1 MRRLL
6 VLLTSAS
13 LIAAGCSGG
22 DDGTSGNTAP
32 PASADSVD
40 TGSTVTG
47 SKETQSTE
55 PADTDLI
62 GTAPTETGPPSTE
75 LAAPQPATEG
85 ACSTL
90 DERSCM
96 LPWPNNEYTIIDDST
111 ATGRRLSLPANGGA
125 MNVDGVS
132 VDFADQN
139 RADGFSPG
147 SAVLAFIPDVDLERS
162 GVANSLDIGSSLDE
176 DAPILLVNTQTG
188 ERHPYWAE
196 LDAQAPVGQQL
207 LEIHPAIAF
216 TEGVTYSVRLDGLVD
231 ADGEP
236 VSATLPME
244 WSFTIASAESLSSR
258 LLHIRAEAYAQLG
271 GASPSFTIGD
281 VVDSG
286 GVRTIDGTFDVPNF
300 LTGDGGPG
308 NHFLLGV
315 DGLPVQSTD
324 APIYPAR
331 FRCVLGTGGAHPVVL
346 YGHGLLGSRNEVDF
360 FAGTAQLLA
369 GCATDWIGMSSEDIP
384 TVIEILGDQSRFN
397 EQADRLQQAHLAFQ
411 LLGILVN
418 QPDGFASDPA
428 FHADDGAPLI
438 TNKNTTFLGNS
449 QGGILGGATTAIST
463 EWSRAVLGVP
473 AMNYSL
479 LLTRSS
485 DWPQFQGVFDV
496 AYPDPVDRVLAL
508 QTSQLLWDRGENQGY
523 AQHLTS
529 EPYAGFSG
537 KPVVLIGAFGDH
549 QVSNVATDVFA
560 RTIRVGIHRPAL
572 RDGRTKQ
579 INPYWGIKALEA
591 TSTDNGGYV
600 MWDYGTAESPPVNL
614 PPSEAEH
621 GRDPHGAGSNEPGV
635 LTQVLGFL
643 LTGTLDISCDGP
655 CIGRQID
662 DT

>member
-1 MRRLL
+1 MRRFL
-6 VLLTSAS
+6 VLCTSAS
-13 LIAAGCSGG
+13 LIAAACSGS
-22 DDGTSGNTAP
+22 DDGTIGDAAP
-32 PASADSVD
+32 PATADAESTD
-40 TGSTVTG
+40 TESTD
-47 SKETQSTE
+47 TE
-55 PADTDLI
+55 PTEPSDTEPIGTEPTDTD
-62 GTAPTETGPPSTE
+62 PPSTE
-75 LAAPQPATEG
+75 SAAPQPATAG
-85 ACSTL
+85 ACSAL
-90 DERSCM
+90 DDRSCM
-96 LPWPNNEYTIIDDST
+96 LPWPNDEYTIIDDST
-111 ATGRRLSLPANGGA
+111 ATGRRLSLPADGGA
-125 MNVDGVS
+125 VNVDGVS

-162 GVANSLDIGSSLDE
+162 GVASSFDIGASLDE

-196 LDAQAPVGQQL
+196 LDAQAPVGEQL
-207 LEIHPAIAF
+207 LKIHPAVAF
-216 TEGVTYSVRLDGLVD
+216 TEGMTYGVRLDGLVD

-258 LLHIRAEAYAQLG
+258 LLHIRAEAYAQLD
-271 GASPSFTIGD
+271 GAAPAFTISE
-281 VVDSG
+281 VVDGG
-286 GVRTIDGTFDVPNF
+286 GVRTIEGTFDIPNF

-308 NHFLLGV
+308 NHFLLGD
-315 DGLPVQSTD
+315 DGLPVLSTD
-324 APIYPAR
+324 APTYPAR
-331 FRCVLGTGGAHPVVL
+331 FRCVLGTGSAHPVVL
-346 YGHGLLGSRNEVDF
+346 YGHGLLGSRSEADF
-360 FAGTAQLLA
+360 FAGTADVLA

-384 TVIEILGDQSRFN
+384 TVIEILGDLSRFD
-397 EQADRLQQAHLAFQ
+397 EQADRLQQGHLAFQ

-428 FHADDGAPLI
+428 FHSDDGAPLI
-438 TNKNTTFLGNS
+438 TNENTTFLGNS

-463 EWSRAVLGVP
+463 EWNRAVLGVP

-479 LLTRSS
+479 LLTRST
-485 DWPQFQGVFDV
+485 DWPQFQEVFDV

-529 EPYAGFSG
+529 DPYAGFSD

-560 RTIRVGIHRPAL
+560 RTIDVGIHRPAL
-572 RDGRTKQ
+572 RNGRTEQ
-579 INPYWGIKALEA
+579 VDPYWGIKALDG
-591 TSTDNGGYV
+591 TSTDQGGYV
-600 MWDYGTAESPPVNL
+600 MWDYGTIESPPVNL

-621 GRDPHGAGSNEPGV
+621 GRDPHGAGSDEPGV
-635 LTQVLGFL
+635 LTQALGFL

-655 CIGRQID
+655 CVGRQID